1 MRHQAGELHVRLWL
15 TVGAWIMTAD
25 RTVTEPI
32 AADIAIVGGGLAGS
46 LAAAVLARA
55 GHRIALIDKRA
66 VYPDE
71 FRVEKIG
78 GPQLAMLRKLGFL
91 NALETIACRYDRV
104 LNIREGKVV
113 DVSVGQAYG
122 FPYADLVAM
131 ARSQL
136 PDPSGLIVDEVIAI
150 SSSDDVQH
158 LELASGRRVTARLV
172 VLATGMA
179 GALGYKLG
187 IRRRVLAE
195 RHSVS
200 FGFTIAR
207 QDGSPFDFEAL
218 TCYGERTADG
228 IDYLSLFPVRA
239 GMRANLFM
247 FRDPTDPI
255 MRELRREPEATLLR
269 LLPGLRPYL
278 GDFRVI
284 DRVQN
289 WVMDLTVVEGHLQP
303 GIVLIGDAYQTNCP
317 AAGTGVARLLVDV
330 DRLCTEHAPR
340 WLMTP
345 GMGREKIAQFYSDR
359 DKIAADQ
366 QSLKM
371 ARFRE
376 ALTSRNDIGWDV
388 RRRLHFLRRSLAHR
402 VDQMH
407 PGWLGRVRGALRA

>member
-1 MRHQAGELHVRLWL
+1 M
-15 TVGAWIMTAD
+15 TTDGA
-25 RTVTEPI
+25 VTEPI
-32 AADIAIVGGGLAGS
+32 DEGETATVVSDIAVVGGGLAGS

-55 GHRIALIDKRA
+55 GHRVALVDKRA
-66 VYPDE
+66 IYPDE

-78 GPQLAMLRKLGFL
+78 GHQLELFRKLGFL
-91 NALETIACRYDRV
+91 NALEDVACRYDQV

-131 ARSQL
+131 ARRQI
-136 PDPSGLIVDEVIAI
+136 PDPSRLIVDEVTAI

-179 GALGYKLG
+179 GVLGYRLG

-207 QDGSPFDFEAL
+207 QDGTPFDFEAL

-255 MRELRREPEATLLR
+255 MRELRREPEATVLR
-269 LLPGLRPYL
+269 LLPGLRDYL
-278 GDFRVI
+278 GDFRVT

-303 GIVLIGDAYQTNCP
+303 GVVLIGDAFQTNCP

-330 DRLCTEHAPR
+330 ERLCTEYAPR

-345 GMGREKIAQFYSDR
+345 GMGLEKISQFYSDR

-388 RRRLHFLRRSLAHR
+388 RRRLHFLRRSLTHR

>member
-1 MRHQAGELHVRLWL
+1 
-15 TVGAWIMTAD
+15 MTTD
-25 RTVTEPI
+25 RT
-32 AADIAIVGGGLAGS
+32 AAGPTAAPGAATTAVDVAIVGGGLAGS

-55 GHRIALIDKRA
+55 GHRVVLIDKRA
-66 VYPDE
+66 VYPEE

-78 GPQLAMLRKLGFL
+78 GHQLQMFRRLGFIRG
-91 NALETIACRYDRV
+91 LESVASPYDRV

-122 FPYADLVAM
+122 LPYADLVAM
-131 ARSQL
+131 ARGQIS
-136 PDPSGLIVDEVIAI
+136 DPSALIVDEVTAV
-150 SSSDDVQH
+150 SCSDDVQH
-158 LELASGRRVTARLV
+158 LALASGRRLTARLV

-207 QDGSPFDFEAL
+207 RDGAPFDFKAL

-228 IDYLSLFPVRA
+228 VDYLSLFPVRA

-247 FRDPTDPI
+247 FRDPADPV
-255 MRELRREPEATLLR
+255 MRNLRRDTEATLLR
-269 LLPGLRPYL
+269 LLPGLQPYL
-278 GDFRVI
+278 GDFHVT

-289 WVMDLTVVEGHLQP
+289 WVMDLSVVEGHLQ
-303 GIVLIGDAYQTNCP
+303 GGVVLIGDAFQTNCP

-330 DRLCTEHAPR
+330 ERLCTEHAPR
-340 WLMTP
+340 WLATA
-345 GMGREKIAQFYSDR
+345 GMGVEKIAQFYSDP
-359 DKIAADQ
+359 DKLAADQ

-371 ARFRE
+371 ARFRQ
-376 ALTSRNDIGWDV
+376 ALTSRNDISWDM
-388 RRRLHFLRRSLAHR
+388 RRRLHFLRRSITHR
-402 VDQMH
+402 VDQMR
-407 PGWLGRVRGALRA
+407 PGWLAQVRSSLRA

>member
-1 MRHQAGELHVRLWL
+1 MTTDRAG
-15 TVGAWIMTAD
+15 
-25 RTVTEPI
+25 TEAI
-32 AADIAIVGGGLAGS
+32 ATDIAIVGGGLAGS

-55 GHRIALIDKRA
+55 GHRVALVDKRA
-66 VYPDE
+66 VHPEE

-78 GPQLAMLRKLGFL
+78 GQQLEMLRKLGFL
-91 NALETIACRYDRV
+91 HALESVACRYDRV

-122 FPYADLVAM
+122 FSYADLVAM

-136 PDPSGLIVDEVIAI
+136 PDPSDLIVDEVTAI
-150 SSSDDVQH
+150 NSSDDIQH
-158 LELASGRRVTARLV
+158 IELASGRRLDARLV

-179 GALGYKLG
+179 GVLSYKLG
-187 IRRRVLAE
+187 IKRRVLAE

-200 FGFTIAR
+200 FGFTIVR
-207 QDGSPFDFEAL
+207 KDGAPFDFEAL

-255 MRELRREPEATLLR
+255 MRELRREPEATVLR

-278 GDFRVI
+278 GDFRVT
-284 DRVQN
+284 DKVQN

-303 GIVLIGDAYQTNCP
+303 GVVLIGDAFQTNCP

-330 DRLCTEHAPR
+330 DRLCTEYVPR
-340 WLMTP
+340 WLATP
-345 GMGREKIAQFYSDR
+345 GMGTEKISQFYSDP
-359 DKIAADQ
+359 DKLAADQ
-366 QSLKM
+366 RSLKM
-371 ARFRE
+371 AHFRQ
-376 ALTSRNDIGWDV
+376 ALTSRNDFGWDV
-388 RRRLHFLRRSLAHR
+388 RRRLHFLRRSLTHR

-407 PGWLGRVRGALRA
+407 PGWLGRVRGVLRA

>member
-1 MRHQAGELHVRLWL
+1 
-15 TVGAWIMTAD
+15 MT
-25 RTVTEPI
+25 RTVTEPVDGGETVTI
-32 AADIAIVGGGLAGS
+32 EADVAIVGGGLAGS

-55 GHRIALIDKRA
+55 GHRTVLVDKRA
-66 VYPDE
+66 VHPDE

-78 GPQLAMLRKLGFL
+78 GHQLELLRKLGFL
-91 NALETIACRYDRV
+91 DALEDVACRYNQV

-131 ARSQL
+131 ARRQS
-136 PDPSGLIVDEVIAI
+136 PNPTSLIVDEVTAI
-150 SSSDDVQH
+150 GTSDDVQH

-207 QDGSPFDFEAL
+207 KDGTPFDFEAL

-255 MRELRREPEATLLR
+255 MRELRREPEATVLR
-269 LLPGLRPYL
+269 LLPGLRSYL
-278 GDFRVI
+278 GDFGVT

-303 GIVLIGDAYQTNCP
+303 GIVLIGDAFQTNCP

-330 DRLCTEHAPR
+330 DRLCTEYVPQ

-345 GMGREKIAQFYSDR
+345 GMGLDKISQFYADR
-359 DKIAADQ
+359 DKVAADQ

-371 ARFRE
+371 ARFRQ

>member
-1 MRHQAGELHVRLWL
+1 
-15 TVGAWIMTAD
+15 MT
-25 RTVTEPI
+25 RTVTEPVDGGETATI
-32 AADIAIVGGGLAGS
+32 EADVAIVGGGLAGS

-55 GHRIALIDKRA
+55 GHRVALVDKRA
-66 VYPDE
+66 VHPDE

-78 GPQLAMLRKLGFL
+78 GHQLELLRKLGFL
-91 NALETIACRYDRV
+91 DALEDVACRYDQV

-131 ARSQL
+131 ARRQI
-136 PDPSGLIVDEVIAI
+136 PDPTSLIVDEVTAI
-150 SSSDDVQH
+150 GTSDDVRH

-207 QDGSPFDFEAL
+207 KDGTPFDFEAL

-255 MRELRREPEATLLR
+255 MRELRREPEATVLR
-269 LLPGLRPYL
+269 LLPGLRSYL
-278 GDFRVI
+278 GDFHVT

-303 GIVLIGDAYQTNCP
+303 GIVLIGDAFQTNCP

-330 DRLCTEHAPR
+330 DRLCTEYVPQ
-340 WLMTP
+340 WLMTA
-345 GMGREKIAQFYSDR
+345 GMGLDKISLFYADR

-371 ARFRE
+371 ARFRQ

>member
-1 MRHQAGELHVRLWL
+1 M
-15 TVGAWIMTAD
+15 
-25 RTVTEPI
+25 TEPI
-32 AADIAIVGGGLAGS
+32 ATADTSRTVADIAIVGGGLAGS

-78 GPQLAMLRKLGFL
+78 GHQLAMLRKLGFL
-91 NALETIACRYDRV
+91 DALGTVACRYDQV

-136 PDPSGLIVDEVIAI
+136 PDPSSLIVDEVTAI
-150 SSSDDVQH
+150 SCSDDVQH

-179 GALGYKLG
+179 GAPAYKLG
-187 IRRRVLAE
+187 IKRRVLAE

-207 QDGSPFDFEAL
+207 QDARPFDFEAL

-269 LLPGLRPYL
+269 LLPGLQPYL
-278 GDFRVI
+278 GDFRVT

-303 GIVLIGDAYQTNCP
+303 GIVLIGDAFQTNCP

-330 DRLCTEHAPR
+330 DRLCTEYAPR
-340 WLMTP
+340 WLKSA
-345 GMGREKIAQFYSDR
+345 GMGQEKISQFYSDR

-371 ARFRE
+371 ARFRQ
-376 ALTSRNDIGWDV
+376 ALTSRSDIGWDV

>member
-1 MRHQAGELHVRLWL
+1 
-15 TVGAWIMTAD
+15 MTAD
-25 RTVTEPI
+25 RTVIEPI
-32 AADIAIVGGGLAGS
+32 ATAESSSTAADIAIVGGGLAGS
-46 LAAAVLARA
+46 LAAAVLARG
-55 GHRIALIDKRA
+55 GHRIVLIEKRA
-66 VYPDE
+66 VHPDE

-78 GPQLAMLRKLGFL
+78 GHQLALLRELGFL
-91 NALETIACRYDRV
+91 DALEKVACRYDRV

-122 FPYADLVAM
+122 FSYADLVAM
-131 ARSQL
+131 ARSQI
-136 PDPSGLIVDEVIAI
+136 PDSASLIVDEVTAI
-150 SSSDDVQH
+150 SSSGDVQH
-158 LELASGRRVTARLV
+158 LELASGRRVTARLA

-179 GALGYKLG
+179 AALAYKLG
-187 IRRRVLAE
+187 IKRRILAE

-207 QDGSPFDFEAL
+207 RDGRPFDFEAL

-228 IDYLSLFPVRA
+228 IDYLSLFPVRT

-278 GDFRVI
+278 GDFRVT
-284 DRVQN
+284 DKVQN

-303 GIVLIGDAYQTNCP
+303 GVVLIGDAFQTNCP

-330 DRLCTEHAPR
+330 DRLCTEYAPR
-340 WLMTP
+340 WLATS
-345 GMGREKIAQFYSDR
+345 GMGQDKISQFYSDR

-371 ARFRE
+371 ARFRQ

-388 RRRLHFLRRSLAHR
+388 RRRLHFLRRSLTHR

>member
-1 MRHQAGELHVRLWL
+1 
-15 TVGAWIMTAD
+15 MTTD
-25 RTVTEPI
+25 RAVTEPGGI
-32 AADIAIVGGGLAGS
+32 AGTATIVADIAIVGGGLAGS

-55 GHRIALIDKRA
+55 GHRVALVDKRA
-66 VYPDE
+66 VHPDE

-78 GPQLAMLRKLGFL
+78 GQQLEMFRKLGFL
-91 NALETIACRYDRV
+91 DALANVACRYDQV

-113 DVSVGQAYG
+113 DVSIGRAYG
-122 FPYADLVAM
+122 LPYANLVAM

-136 PDPSGLIVDEVIAI
+136 PDPSSLIVDEVTAI
-150 SSSDDVQH
+150 SCSDDVQH
-158 LELASGRRVTARLV
+158 IELASGKRLDARLV

-179 GALGYKLG
+179 SALGYKLG

-207 QDGSPFDFEAL
+207 KDGAPFDFEAL

-228 IDYLSLFPVRA
+228 IDYLSLFPVPS

-255 MRELRREPEATLLR
+255 MRELRREPEATVLR
-269 LLPGLRPYL
+269 LLPGLWPYL
-278 GDFRVI
+278 GDFRVT
-284 DRVQN
+284 DKVQN
-289 WVMDLTVVEGHLQP
+289 WVMDLTMVEGHLQP
-303 GIVLIGDAYQTNCP
+303 GIVLIGDAFQTNCP

-330 DRLCTEHAPR
+330 DRLCTEYAPR
-340 WLMTP
+340 WLASA
-345 GMGREKIAQFYSDR
+345 GMGSEKISQFYSDP
-359 DKIAADQ
+359 DKVAADQ

-376 ALTSRNDIGWDV
+376 ALTSRSDIGWDV
-388 RRRLHFLRRSLAHR
+388 RRRLHFLRRSLTHR
-402 VDQMH
+402 VDQMN

>member
-1 MRHQAGELHVRLWL
+1 
-15 TVGAWIMTAD
+15 MT
-25 RTVTEPI
+25 RPVTEPVDGGES
-32 AADIAIVGGGLAGS
+32 AAIDSDVAIVGGGLAGS

-55 GHRIALIDKRA
+55 GHRVALVDKRA

-78 GPQLAMLRKLGFL
+78 GHQLELLRKLGFL
-91 NALETIACRYDRV
+91 DALGDVACRYDQV

-131 ARSQL
+131 ARRQI
-136 PDPSGLIVDEVIAI
+136 PDPASLIVDEVTAI
-150 SSSDDVQH
+150 GPSDDVQH
-158 LELASGRRVTARLV
+158 VELASGRRVRARLV

-179 GALGYKLG
+179 GVLGYKLG

-207 QDGSPFDFEAL
+207 KDGTPFDFEAL

-255 MRELRREPEATLLR
+255 MRELRREPEATVLR
-269 LLPGLRPYL
+269 LLPGLRSYL
-278 GDFRVI
+278 GDFRVT

-303 GIVLIGDAYQTNCP
+303 GIVLIGDAFQTNCP

-330 DRLCTEHAPR
+330 DRLCTEYVPQ
-340 WLMTP
+340 WLMTA
-345 GMGREKIAQFYSDR
+345 GMGLDKISQFYADR

-371 ARFRE
+371 ARFRQ

>member
-1 MRHQAGELHVRLWL
+1 
-15 TVGAWIMTAD
+15 MTAD
-25 RTVTEPI
+25 RTVSEPV
-32 AADIAIVGGGLAGS
+32 ATANSSRTGMDIAIVGGGLAGS
-46 LAAAVLARA
+46 LAAAVLARG
-55 GHRIALIDKRA
+55 GHRVALIDKRA

-78 GPQLAMLRKLGFL
+78 GHQLALLRKLGFL
-91 NALETIACRYDRV
+91 DALENAACRYDQV
-104 LNIREGKVV
+104 LNIREGKVI

-122 FPYADLVAM
+122 FSYADLVAM
-131 ARSQL
+131 ARRQI
-136 PDPSGLIVDEVIAI
+136 PDRSSLIVDEVTAI
-150 SSSDDVQH
+150 SCSDDVQH
-158 LELASGRRVTARLV
+158 VELASGRRVTARLV

-179 GALGYKLG
+179 GVLGYRLG

-207 QDGSPFDFEAL
+207 RDGRPFDFEAL

-228 IDYLSLFPVRA
+228 IDYLSLFPVRT

-255 MRELRREPEATLLR
+255 MRELRREPEATVLR
-269 LLPGLRPYL
+269 LLPGVRPYL
-278 GDFRVI
+278 GDFSVI

-289 WVMDLTVVEGHLQP
+289 WVMDLTAVEGHLQP
-303 GIVLIGDAYQTNCP
+303 GVVLIGDAFQTNCP

-330 DRLCTEHAPR
+330 DRLCTEYAPR
-340 WLMTP
+340 WLTTA
-345 GMGREKIAQFYSDR
+345 GMGREKISQFYSDR

-371 ARFRE
+371 ARFRQ

-388 RRRLHFLRRSLAHR
+388 RRRLHFLRRSLTHR

>member
-1 MRHQAGELHVRLWL
+1 MTTDRAG
-15 TVGAWIMTAD
+15 
-25 RTVTEPI
+25 TEAI
-32 AADIAIVGGGLAGS
+32 ATDIAIVGGGLAGS
-46 LAAAVLARA
+46 LAAAALARA
-55 GHRIALIDKRA
+55 GHRVALVDKRA
-66 VYPDE
+66 VHPEE

-78 GPQLAMLRKLGFL
+78 GQQLEMLRKLGFL
-91 NALETIACRYDRV
+91 HALESVACRYDRV

-122 FPYADLVAM
+122 FSYADLVAM

-136 PDPSGLIVDEVIAI
+136 PDPSDLIVDEVTAI
-150 SSSDDVQH
+150 NSSDDIQH
-158 LELASGRRVTARLV
+158 IELASGRRLDARLV

-179 GALGYKLG
+179 GVLSYKLG
-187 IRRRVLAE
+187 IKRRVLAE

-200 FGFTIAR
+200 FGFTIVR
-207 QDGSPFDFEAL
+207 KDGAPFDFEAL

-255 MRELRREPEATLLR
+255 MRELRREPEATVLR

-278 GDFRVI
+278 GDFRVT
-284 DRVQN
+284 DKVQN

-303 GIVLIGDAYQTNCP
+303 GVVLIGDAFQTNCP

-330 DRLCTEHAPR
+330 DRLCTEYVPR
-340 WLMTP
+340 WLATP
-345 GMGREKIAQFYSDR
+345 GMGAEKISQFYSDP
-359 DKIAADQ
+359 DKLAADQ
-366 QSLKM
+366 RSLKM
-371 ARFRE
+371 AHFRR

-388 RRRLHFLRRSLAHR
+388 RRRLHFLRRSLTHR

-407 PGWLGRVRGALRA
+407 PGWLGRVRGVLRA

>member
-1 MRHQAGELHVRLWL
+1 
-15 TVGAWIMTAD
+15 MTAD
-25 RTVTEPI
+25 RTGTEPI
-32 AADIAIVGGGLAGS
+32 AKAGTSRTVADIAIVGGGLAGS

-78 GPQLAMLRKLGFL
+78 GHQLATLRKLGFL
-91 NALETIACRYDRV
+91 DALENVACRYDQV

-136 PDPSGLIVDEVIAI
+136 PDPSGLIVDEVTAI

-179 GALGYKLG
+179 EAVAYKLG

-200 FGFTIAR
+200 FGFTIVR
-207 QDGSPFDFEAL
+207 QDGRPFDFEAL

-228 IDYLSLFPVRA
+228 IDYLSLFPVHA

-255 MRELRREPEATLLR
+255 MRELRREPEATVLR

-284 DRVQN
+284 GRVQN

-303 GIVLIGDAYQTNCP
+303 GFVLIGDAFQTNCP
-317 AAGTGVARLLVDV
+317 AAGTGVSRLLVDV
-330 DRLCTEHAPR
+330 DRLCTEYAPR
-340 WLMTP
+340 WLMTA
-345 GMGREKIAQFYSDR
+345 GMGQEKISQFYSDR

-371 ARFRE
+371 ARFRQ
-376 ALTSRNDIGWDV
+376 ALTSRDDIGWDV

-407 PGWLGRVRGALRA
+407 PGWLGRVRGVLRA

>member
-1 MRHQAGELHVRLWL
+1 
-15 TVGAWIMTAD
+15 MTTD
-25 RTVTEPI
+25 RTGPI
-32 AADIAIVGGGLAGS
+32 DEGGTALIVSDIAIVGGGLAGS

-55 GHRIALIDKRA
+55 GHRVALVDKRA

-78 GPQLAMLRKLGFL
+78 GHQLQLLRKLGFL
-91 NALETIACRYDRV
+91 SALDGVACRYDRV

-122 FPYADLVAM
+122 FPYADLIAM
-131 ARSQL
+131 ARSQI
-136 PDPSGLIVDEVIAI
+136 PDPSNLIVDEVTAI
-150 SSSDDVQH
+150 NSSDDVQH

-179 GALGYKLG
+179 GVLGYKLG

-207 QDGSPFDFEAL
+207 KDGSPFDFEAL

-255 MRELRREPEATLLR
+255 MRELRREPEATVLR
-269 LLPGLRPYL
+269 LLPGLQSYL
-278 GDFRVI
+278 GDFRVT

-303 GIVLIGDAYQTNCP
+303 GVVLIGDAFQTNCP

-330 DRLCTEHAPR
+330 DRLCTEYVPR
-340 WLMTP
+340 WLMTA
-345 GMGREKIAQFYSDR
+345 GMGREKISQFYSDR

-371 ARFRE
+371 ARFRQ

-402 VDQMH
+402 VDQMN

>member
-1 MRHQAGELHVRLWL
+1 M
-15 TVGAWIMTAD
+15 
-25 RTVTEPI
+25 TEPI
-32 AADIAIVGGGLAGS
+32 EATDTATMIVDIAIVGGGLAGS
-46 LAAAVLARA
+46 LSAAVLARA
-55 GHRIALIDKRA
+55 GHRVALVDKRA

-78 GPQLAMLRKLGFL
+78 GHQLEMFRRLGFIRG
-91 NALETIACRYDRV
+91 LESAACSYDRV
-104 LNIREGKVV
+104 LNVREGKVV
-113 DVSVGQAYG
+113 DVSVGQACG
-122 FPYADLVAM
+122 LPYADLVAM
-131 ARSQL
+131 ARSQI
-136 PDPSGLIVDEVIAI
+136 PDPSNLIIDEVTAV
-150 SSSDDVQH
+150 SCSDDVQH

-187 IRRRVLAE
+187 IKRRVLAE

-200 FGFTIAR
+200 IGFTIAR
-207 QDGSPFDFEAL
+207 WDDAPFDFEAL
-218 TCYGERTADG
+218 TCYGEHTADG
-228 IDYLSLFPVRA
+228 VDYLSLFPVRA

-255 MRELRREPEATLLR
+255 MRELRREPEATVLR
-269 LLPGLRPYL
+269 LLPGLQRFL

-289 WVMDLTVVEGHLQP
+289 WVMDLSVVEGHLQP
-303 GIVLIGDAYQTNCP
+303 GVALIGDAFQTNCP

-330 DRLCTEHAPR
+330 ERLCTEYAPR
-340 WLMTP
+340 WLKTE
-345 GMGREKIAQFYSDR
+345 GMSTAKISQFYSDP

-371 ARFRE
+371 AYFRQ

-388 RRRLHFLRRSLAHR
+388 RRRLHFLRRNITHR
-402 VDQMH
+402 VDQMR
-407 PGWLGRVRGALRA
+407 PGWLAHFRSAMRA

>member
-1 MRHQAGELHVRLWL
+1 MTTDRAG
-15 TVGAWIMTAD
+15 
-25 RTVTEPI
+25 TEAI
-32 AADIAIVGGGLAGS
+32 ATDIAIVGGGLAGS

-55 GHRIALIDKRA
+55 GHRVALVDKRA
-66 VYPDE
+66 VHPEE

-78 GPQLAMLRKLGFL
+78 GQQLEMLRKLGFRH
-91 NALETIACRYDRV
+91 ALESVACRYDRV

-122 FPYADLVAM
+122 FSYADLVAT

-136 PDPSGLIVDEVIAI
+136 PDPSDLIVDEVTAI
-150 SSSDDVQH
+150 RSSDDIQH
-158 LELASGRRVTARLV
+158 IELASGQRLDARLV

-179 GALGYKLG
+179 GVLSYKLG
-187 IRRRVLAE
+187 IKRRVLAE

-207 QDGSPFDFEAL
+207 KDGAPFDFEAL

-255 MRELRREPEATLLR
+255 MRELRREPEATVLR

-278 GDFRVI
+278 GDFRVT
-284 DRVQN
+284 DKVQN

-303 GIVLIGDAYQTNCP
+303 GVVLIGDAFQTNCP

-330 DRLCTEHAPR
+330 DRLCTEYAPR
-340 WLMTP
+340 WLATP
-345 GMGREKIAQFYSDR
+345 GMGTEKISQFYSDP
-359 DKIAADQ
+359 DKLAADQ
-366 QSLKM
+366 RSLKM
-371 ARFRE
+371 AHFRQ

-388 RRRLHFLRRSLAHR
+388 RRRLHFLRRSLTHR

>member
-1 MRHQAGELHVRLWL
+1 
-15 TVGAWIMTAD
+15 MTTD

-32 AADIAIVGGGLAGS
+32 DTAGTAAVDIAIVGGGLAGS

-55 GHRIALIDKRA
+55 GHRVALVDKRA
-66 VYPDE
+66 VHPDE
-71 FRVEKIG
+71 FRVEKLG
-78 GPQLAMLRKLGFL
+78 GQQLEMFRKLGFL
-91 NALETIACRYDRV
+91 HALENVACRYDRV

-113 DVSVGQAYG
+113 DVSVGQSYG
-122 FPYADLVAM
+122 FSYANLVAM
-131 ARSQL
+131 ARGQL
-136 PDPSGLIVDEVIAI
+136 PDPSSLIVDDVTAI
-150 SSSDDVQH
+150 SPSDDIQH
-158 LELASGRRVTARLV
+158 IELASGRRLDARLV

-179 GALGYKLG
+179 GALSYKLG
-187 IRRRVLAE
+187 IKRRVLAE

-207 QDGSPFDFEAL
+207 KDGVPFDFEAL

-228 IDYLSLFPVRA
+228 IDYLSLFPVHA

-255 MRELRREPEATLLR
+255 MRELRREPEATVLR

-278 GDFRVI
+278 GDFEVT
-284 DRVQN
+284 DKVQN

-303 GIVLIGDAYQTNCP
+303 GIVLIGDAFQTNCP
-317 AAGTGVARLLVDV
+317 AVSTGVARLLVDV

-340 WLMTP
+340 WLATA
-345 GMGREKIAQFYSDR
+345 GMGTEKIAQFYSDP
-359 DKIAADQ
+359 DKLAADQ
-366 QSLKM
+366 RSLKM
-371 ARFRE
+371 ARFRQ

-388 RRRLHFLRRSLAHR
+388 RRRLHFLRRSLTHR
-402 VDQMH
+402 LDQMH

>member
-1 MRHQAGELHVRLWL
+1 
-15 TVGAWIMTAD
+15 MTAD

-32 AADIAIVGGGLAGS
+32 GAAGTSTIVADIAIVGGGLAGS

-55 GHRIALIDKRA
+55 GHRIVLIDKRA

-78 GPQLAMLRKLGFL
+78 GHQLAMLRKLGFL
-91 NALETIACRYDRV
+91 DALENVACRYDQVR
-104 LNIREGKVV
+104 NIREGKVV

-131 ARSQL
+131 ARGRI
-136 PDPSGLIVDEVIAI
+136 PEPSDLIVDEVTAI
-150 SSSDDVQH
+150 SCSDDVQH

-179 GALGYKLG
+179 AALGYKLG
-187 IRRRVLAE
+187 IKRQILAE

-207 QDGSPFDFEAL
+207 RDGAPFDFEAL

-255 MRELRREPEATLLR
+255 MRELRREPEATVLR

-278 GDFRVI
+278 GDFRVT

-303 GIVLIGDAYQTNCP
+303 GIVLIGDAFQTNCP

-330 DRLCTEHAPR
+330 DRLCTEYAPK
-340 WLMTP
+340 WLATP
-345 GMGREKIAQFYSDR
+345 GMDQEKITQFYSDR

-371 ARFRE
+371 ARFRQ

-388 RRRLHFLRRSLAHR
+388 RRRLHFLRRSLTHR

>member
-1 MRHQAGELHVRLWL
+1 
-15 TVGAWIMTAD
+15 MTTD

-32 AADIAIVGGGLAGS
+32 VATETATIITDIAIVGGGLAGA

-55 GHRIALIDKRA
+55 GYRVALVDKRA
-66 VYPDE
+66 VHPDE
-71 FRVEKIG
+71 FRVEKVG
-78 GPQLAMLRKLGFL
+78 GQQLEMFRKLGFIR
-91 NALETIACRYDRV
+91 ALESVACRYDRV

-113 DVSVGQAYG
+113 DVSVSQAYG
-122 FPYADLVAM
+122 LPYADLVAT
-131 ARSQL
+131 ARGQL
-136 PDPSGLIVDEVIAI
+136 PDPSSLIVDEVTAV
-150 SSSDDVQH
+150 SCSDDIQH
-158 LELASGRRVTARLV
+158 LELASGRRLDARLV

-179 GALGYKLG
+179 SALAYKLG
-187 IRRRVLAE
+187 IKRRVLAE

-207 QDGSPFDFEAL
+207 RDGAPFDFEAL

-255 MRELRREPEATLLR
+255 MRELRRDTEATVLR

-278 GDFRVI
+278 GDFRI
-284 DRVQN
+284 TDQVQN

-303 GIVLIGDAYQTNCP
+303 GVVLIGDAFQTNCP

-330 DRLCTEHAPR
+330 DRLCTEYAPR
-340 WLMTP
+340 WLTSA
-345 GMGREKIAQFYSDR
+345 GMGTEKISQFYSDA

-371 ARFRE
+371 ARFRQ
-376 ALTSRNDIGWDV
+376 ALTSRSDISWDM
-388 RRRLHFLRRSLAHR
+388 RRRLHFLRRNISHR
-402 VDQMH
+402 VDQMR
-407 PGWLGRVRGALRA
+407 PGWLAQVRSRLRA

>member
-1 MRHQAGELHVRLWL
+1 
-15 TVGAWIMTAD
+15 MTTD
-25 RTVTEPI
+25 RTEPADEGETAPI
-32 AADIAIVGGGLAGS
+32 VSDIAVVGGGLAGS

-55 GHRIALIDKRA
+55 GHRVALVDKRA
-66 VYPDE
+66 IYPEE

-78 GPQLAMLRKLGFL
+78 GHQLDLFRKLGFL
-91 NALETIACRYDRV
+91 NALEDVACRYDRV

-131 ARSQL
+131 ARRQI
-136 PDPSGLIVDEVIAI
+136 PDPSNLIVDEVIAI

-179 GALGYKLG
+179 GAVGYKLG

-207 QDGSPFDFEAL
+207 RDGTPFDFEAL

-228 IDYLSLFPVRA
+228 IDYLSLFPARA

-255 MRELRREPEATLLR
+255 MRELRREPEGTVLR
-269 LLPGLRPYL
+269 LLPGLRNYL

-303 GIVLIGDAYQTNCP
+303 GVVLIGDAFQTNCP

-330 DRLCTEHAPR
+330 DRLCTEYVPR

-345 GMGREKIAQFYSDR
+345 GMGLEKISQFYSDR

-366 QSLKM
+366 QSLRM

-376 ALTSRNDIGWDV
+376 ALTSRSDIGWGV
-388 RRRLHFLRRSLAHR
+388 RRRLHFLRRSLTHR

-407 PGWLGRVRGALRA
+407 PGWLGRVRGALRT

>member
-1 MRHQAGELHVRLWL
+1 
-15 TVGAWIMTAD
+15 MTAD
-25 RTVTEPI
+25 QTAGGPN
-32 AADIAIVGGGLAGS
+32 AAAGAAATAVDVAIVGGGLAGS

-55 GHRIALIDKRA
+55 GHRVALVDKRA
-66 VYPDE
+66 VYPEE

-78 GPQLAMLRKLGFL
+78 GHQLEMFRRLGFL
-91 NALETIACRYDRV
+91 HGLESVASPYDRV

-122 FPYADLVAM
+122 LPYADLVAM
-131 ARSQL
+131 ARGQI
-136 PDPSGLIVDEVIAI
+136 PDPSALIVDEVTAV
-150 SSSDDVQH
+150 SCSDDVQH
-158 LELASGRRVTARLV
+158 LVLASGRRLTARLV

-207 QDGSPFDFEAL
+207 RDGAPFDFKAL

-228 IDYLSLFPVRA
+228 VDYLSLFPVRA

-247 FRDPTDPI
+247 FRDPTDPV
-255 MRELRREPEATLLR
+255 MRDLRRDTEATLLR
-269 LLPGLRPYL
+269 LLPGLQPYL
-278 GDFRVI
+278 GDFQVT

-289 WVMDLTVVEGHLQP
+289 WVMDLSVVEGYLQ
-303 GIVLIGDAYQTNCP
+303 GGVVLIGDAFQTNCP

-330 DRLCTEHAPR
+330 ERLCTEYVPR
-340 WLMTP
+340 WITTS
-345 GMGREKIAQFYSDR
+345 GMGREKISEFYVDR
-359 DKIAADQ
+359 DKVAADQ

-371 ARFRE
+371 ARFRQ
-376 ALTSRNDIGWDV
+376 ALTSRNDISWDM
-388 RRRLHFLRRSLAHR
+388 RRRLHFLRRSIAHR
-402 VDQMH
+402 VDQMR
-407 PGWLGRVRGALRA
+407 PGWLAQVRSALRA

>member
-1 MRHQAGELHVRLWL
+1 
-15 TVGAWIMTAD
+15 MTTD
-25 RTVTEPI
+25 RTEPTDENE
-32 AADIAIVGGGLAGS
+32 AAPIVSDIAVVGGGLAGS

-55 GHRIALIDKRA
+55 GHRVALVEKRA
-66 VYPDE
+66 IYPDE

-78 GPQLAMLRKLGFL
+78 GHQLELFRKLGFL
-91 NALETIACRYDRV
+91 NALEDAACRYDRV

-131 ARSQL
+131 ARRQI
-136 PDPSGLIVDEVIAI
+136 PDPSNMIVDEVTAI

-158 LELASGRRVTARLV
+158 LELASGRRITARLV

-179 GALGYKLG
+179 GVLGYKLG

-207 QDGSPFDFEAL
+207 QDGAPFDFEAL

-255 MRELRREPEATLLR
+255 MRELRREPEATVLR
-269 LLPGLRPYL
+269 LLPGLRSYL
-278 GDFRVI
+278 GDFGVI

-303 GIVLIGDAYQTNCP
+303 GIVLIGDAFQTNCP

-330 DRLCTEHAPR
+330 DRLCTEYASR

-345 GMGREKIAQFYSDR
+345 GMGLEKISQFYSDR

-366 QSLKM
+366 QSLRM